1 MDLRDTLRRITLY
14 VLGASALLT
23 VVAFVTL
30 GLHTGIGAAVGAV
43 LGSLNWM
50 AMRWVGK
57 RLVIANDRGRLVWG
71 GLLAVKM
78 LAMLLVAWAVLATGV
93 VDPIGFTIGLSGLV
107 LGILASGFHAALFDG
122 GASPIDP
129 EAADMAEES

>member
-1 MDLRDTLRRITLY
+1 MDLRDTLRLITLY

-23 VVAFVTL
+23 VVTFVAL
-30 GLHTGIGAAVGAV
+30 GLTSGFGAAVGGV
-43 LGSLNWM
+43 LGSANWM

-57 RLVIANDRGRLVWG
+57 KLVVANDRGRLVWG

-78 LAMLLVAWAVLATGV
+78 LAMLVVAWAVLATGV

-107 LGILASGFHAALFDG
+107 LGILAGGFHTAA
-122 GASPIDP
+122 ATPADP
-129 EAADMAEES
+129 DATDMAEES